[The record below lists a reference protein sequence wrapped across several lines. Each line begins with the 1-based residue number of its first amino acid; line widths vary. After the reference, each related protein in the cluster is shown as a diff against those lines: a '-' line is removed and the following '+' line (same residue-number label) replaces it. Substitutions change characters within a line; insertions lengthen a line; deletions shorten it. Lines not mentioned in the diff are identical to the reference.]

1 MMIMVLFRVGL
12 QQASS
17 ISDMWLKG
25 RKCSEWHFSPT
36 SAKGNVGTVI
46 QSMWRKISARKW
58 SPLSLASNGET
69 FHRLS
74 TAGKAPRPLL
84 LIGSGIICWAGVVRF
99 LYKIGRL
106 SKILK
111 IRICFPCGGRFCPKV
126 IPLGAFWQ
134 YSGTKRN
141 TREPFH
147 KHKVGLLGTNVHH
160 VGCRGK
166 MKRYFSSLLCL
177 LDDRFIL
184 FCF

>member
-1 MMIMVLFRVGL
+1 M
-12 QQASS
+12 
-17 ISDMWLKG
+17 
-25 RKCSEWHFSPT
+25 
-36 SAKGNVGTVI
+36 
-46 QSMWRKISARKW
+46 
-58 SPLSLASNGET
+58 
-69 FHRLS
+69 
-74 TAGKAPRPLL
+74 
-84 LIGSGIICWAGVVRF
+84 VRF

-160 VGCRGK
+160 VGLLSGRYRKEIGVLFFVCSMICSYCFVFSLCICISLPFASWPRPGYCSVDIGLTFLHQAVKNQVKHNTTQTEKRAKKASDK
-166 MKRYFSSLLCL
+166 M
-177 LDDRFIL
+177 
-184 FCF
+184 